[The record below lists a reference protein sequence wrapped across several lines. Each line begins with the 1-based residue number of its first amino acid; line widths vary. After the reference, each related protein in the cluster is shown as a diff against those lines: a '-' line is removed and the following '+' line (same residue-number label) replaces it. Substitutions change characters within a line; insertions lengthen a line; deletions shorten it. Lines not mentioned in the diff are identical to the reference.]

1 MRLAAGIGNRLTFG
15 FRKREPNIFD
25 GEGHRHPRRAVALV
39 DDFAAVRLVHLA
51 VEQRTRENV
60 ERDMGIDA
68 TLAQQGGGLLRRNAA
83 DAVSS
88 GRDRPAPPQV
98 RHIA

>member
-25 GEGHRHPRRAVALV
+25 GEGHQSPAGCSARRR
-39 DDFAAVRLVHLA
+39 FAAVRLVHLA